1 MGVVRLALQMLAL
14 LLLPQCCGALRAR
27 YWWVALPCM
36 LTRTLALA
44 AGRGGRMPSLA
55 DRRSVS
61 EEQCRVCLETGSV
74 AGAAYDQGLA
84 TYRVPMA
91 LHALNRARLCEAL
104 SAAGASGVVLLE
116 GGEQTTRYDTDHEPV
131 FRQESY
137 FQWLFGV
144 AEPGC
149 YGAVR
154 LSDGEATLFVPD
166 LRSETYEIFCG
177 KPPALADFEAR
188 YEVEACR
195 FVDDLAPWL
204 DAELEGGETLHVLHG
219 LNSDSGNYAKPASFA
234 GDDRFRKDRDALFP
248 VIADLRTIK
257 TPAEIEVLR
266 YVNYVSSM
274 AHSEVMRAAEAG
286 MMEYQLESLFQH
298 HTYTHGGCR
307 HMAYTCIC
315 ACGPN
320 PAVLHYGHAGAPN
333 ARKIGAGETALLDM
347 GAEYHCYAAD
357 ITCSFPVG
365 AEGFTPDQ
373 RLVYEAVLAAQAAV
387 YESLRPG
394 AAWPDMHRAAERAVL
409 EGLRAGGVVRG
420 DVDAMLDADLGAV
433 FMPHGLGH
441 LIGLD
446 THDVGG
452 YLDKDPPRSERPG
465 LSKLR
470 TARVIREG
478 MVLTVEPGCYFIDR
492 LLDNALADPKQAAF
506 VDAGRL
512 AAFRGSGGVRLED
525 DVVVRSDGVENLSI
539 CPRTVAEVLAVKGGG
554 AWPPAFDAAPELR
567 RAWVVP
573 NPDVA
578 GGPMRRVSLT

>member
-1 MGVVRLALQMLAL
+1 
-14 LLLPQCCGALRAR
+14 
-27 YWWVALPCM
+27 
-36 LTRTLALA
+36 
-44 AGRGGRMPSLA
+44 
-55 DRRSVS
+55 
-61 EEQCRVCLETGSV
+61 
-74 AGAAYDQGLA
+74 
-84 TYRVPMA
+84 
-91 LHALNRARLCEAL
+91 
-104 SAAGASGVVLLE
+104 
-116 GGEQTTRYDTDHEPV
+116 
-131 FRQESY
+131 
-137 FQWLFGV
+137 
-144 AEPGC
+144 
-149 YGAVR
+149 
-154 LSDGEATLFVPD
+154 
-166 LRSETYEIFCG
+166 
-177 KPPALADFEAR
+177 
-188 YEVEACR
+188 
-195 FVDDLAPWL
+195 
-204 DAELEGGETLHVLHG
+204 
-219 LNSDSGNYAKPASFA
+219 
-234 GDDRFRKDRDALFP
+234 
-248 VIADLRTIK
+248 
-257 TPAEIEVLR
+257 
-266 YVNYVSSM
+266 
-274 AHSEVMRAAEAG
+274 
-286 MMEYQLESLFQH
+286 
-298 HTYTHGGCR
+298 
-307 HMAYTCIC
+307 
-315 ACGPN
+315 
-320 PAVLHYGHAGAPN
+320 
-333 ARKIGAGETALLDM
+333 M

-373 RLVYEAVLAAQAAV
+373 QLVYEAVLAAQVAV

-409 EGLRAGGVVRG
+409 EGLRTGGVVRG

-492 LLDNALADPKQAAF
+492 LLDDALADPKQAAF

-539 CPRTVAEVLAVKGGG
+539 CPRTVAEVLAVKAGG
-554 AWPPAFDAAPELR
+554 ASWPPAVDAAPELR

-578 GGPMRRVSLT
+578 GGGMRRVSLVT

>member
-27 YWWVALPCM
+27 YWVALPGL

-116 GGEQTTRYDTDHEPV
+116 GGEQQTRYDTDHEPV

-154 LSDGEATLFVPD
+154 LSDGEATPCPTSGPRPTRSSAARRRRSRTSKRATRSRRAGSSTTSRPGWTRSSKAAKRSTCSRPQQR
-166 LRSETYEIFCG
+166 LR
-177 KPPALADFEAR
+177 D
-188 YEVEACR
+188 
-195 FVDDLAPWL
+195 
-204 DAELEGGETLHVLHG
+204 
-219 LNSDSGNYAKPASFA
+219 YAKPASR

-274 AHSEVMRAAEAG
+274 ALEVMRAA
-286 MMEYQLESLFQH
+286 
-298 HTYTHGGCR
+298 
-307 HMAYTCIC
+307 
-315 ACGPN
+315 
-320 PAVLHYGHAGAPN
+320 
-333 ARKIGAGETALLDM
+333 
-347 GAEYHCYAAD
+347 AA
-357 ITCSFPVG
+357 
-365 AEGFTPDQ
+365 
-373 RLVYEAVLAAQAAV
+373 
-387 YESLRPG
+387 
-394 AAWPDMHRAAERAVL
+394 
-409 EGLRAGGVVRG
+409 
-420 DVDAMLDADLGAV
+420 
-433 FMPHGLGH
+433 
-441 LIGLD
+441 
-446 THDVGG
+446 
-452 YLDKDPPRSERPG
+452 
-465 LSKLR
+465 
-470 TARVIREG
+470 
-478 MVLTVEPGCYFIDR
+478 
-492 LLDNALADPKQAAF
+492 
-506 VDAGRL
+506 
-512 AAFRGSGGVRLED
+512 
-525 DVVVRSDGVENLSI
+525 
-539 CPRTVAEVLAVKGGG
+539 
-554 AWPPAFDAAPELR
+554 
-567 RAWVVP
+567 
-573 NPDVA
+573 
-578 GGPMRRVSLT
+578 